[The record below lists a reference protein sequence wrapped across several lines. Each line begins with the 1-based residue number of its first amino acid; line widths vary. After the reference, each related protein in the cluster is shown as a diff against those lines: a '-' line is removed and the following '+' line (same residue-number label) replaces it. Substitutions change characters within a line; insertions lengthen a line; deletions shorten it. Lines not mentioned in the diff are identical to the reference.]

1 MKQYLP
7 NESGCGNL
15 DVGFNWL
22 RLKRPPLDTGTHLFM
37 FLALVA
43 GLPSAVG
50 CTGTVAGDTTGMEAG
65 GNDSPGGSGGETG
78 STDPGTKA
86 PPPVSACK
94 GEPSVGAGPW
104 RRLTAAQYSNT
115 VRDLFGT
122 APDVASF
129 LADSRTGQF
138 TTNAGLPVEELDVD
152 GYATVADATAKKLVQ
167 NVQAVVN
174 CNTATT
180 GEDQCA
186 AQFIKD
192 LGGRAYRRPLTAEE
206 ETRLKALYAVGKAES
221 YATGIRV
228 VVEALLQ
235 SPHFLYMVEPSSDSS
250 KKLRS
255 LTGYEIATR
264 LSYLLTGSMP
274 DAELFMAARSGT
286 LSTVAG
292 IKASAERLMTLPK
305 FVAQVG
311 NFYTEL
317 LSVDTV
323 TQNQIVTKPAAKNFD
338 AALRATM
345 VDEPRRFV
353 DYVMT
358 KGSGS
363 IEELLTANY
372 VLPTG
377 GLVRT
382 YGNPKID
389 ADGRAVMTDGSRSG
403 LLTLAST
410 QSVHP
415 RIPTPSAAVNR
426 GYMVRHE
433 FLCET
438 IPPPPGNVDFTPP
451 PNAAELSAQQLLRE
465 HQTNPT
471 CKGCHSLMDS
481 IGFGFE
487 NYDLLG
493 GYRTKDDRGNALDSS
508 GEVTGL
514 QGDGKF
520 SNVREMTQKLAAS
533 PQVRACMATQWFRY
547 ALARE
552 PADQDACT
560 AQLLTEAL
568 SKGKGVLKDG
578 LLALVVSDS
587 FRFKGEQ

>member
-7 NESGCGNL
+7 SAFGCGNV

-22 RLKRPPLDTGTHLFM
+22 RLRRPPLHTGTQLFM
-37 FLALVA
+37 LLALVA
-43 GLPSAVG
+43 GLSSAVG
-50 CTGTVAGDTTGMEAG
+50 CTGTVAGDATGMEAG
-65 GNDSPGGSGGETG
+65 ESDSPGGEGNSN
-78 STDPGTKA
+78 DPGTTS

-104 RRLTAAQYSNT
+104 RRLTAAQYANT
-115 VRDLFGT
+115 VRDLVGT
-122 APDVASF
+122 APDIASF

-138 TTNAGLPVEELDVD
+138 TTNAPLPVQELDVD
-152 GYATVADATAKKLVQ
+152 GYATVAEATAKKLVQ

-192 LGGRAYRRPLTAEE
+192 LGGRAYRRPLTADE

-228 VVEALLQ
+228 VVEAVLQ
-235 SPHFLYMVEPSSDSS
+235 SPHFLYMVEPAPDSG

-255 LTGYEIATR
+255 LTGYEVATR

-274 DAELFMAARSGT
+274 DAELFAAARSGA
-286 LSTVAG
+286 LNNVAG
-292 IKASAERLMTLPK
+292 IKAAAERLMTSPK
-305 FVAQVG
+305 FVGQVG
-311 NFYTEL
+311 NFHTEL

-323 TQNQIVTKPAAKNFD
+323 TQNQIVTKPAAKKFD
-338 AALRATM
+338 TALRATM

-353 DYVMT
+353 EYVMK

-363 IEELLTANY
+363 IEELLTATY

-377 GLVRT
+377 GLVGT
-382 YGNPKID
+382 YGNPKLD
-389 ADGRAVMTDGSRSG
+389 GDGRALMTDGSRSG

-415 RIPTPSAAVNR
+415 RIPTSSAAVNR

-438 IPPPPGNVDFTPP
+438 IPPPPGNIDFTPP
-451 PNAAELSAQQLLRE
+451 ANAAELSAQELLRE
-465 HQTNPT
+465 HQSNPT

-487 NYDLLG
+487 NYDLVG
-493 GYRTKDDRGNALDSS
+493 AYRTKDDRGNTLDSS
-508 GEVTGL
+508 GDLVGL
-514 QGDGKF
+514 EEGKF
-520 SNVREMTQKLAAS
+520 SNVREMTQKLGSS
-533 PQVRACMATQWFRY
+533 PKVRACMATQWFRY
-547 ALARE
+547 ALGRD
-552 PADQDACT
+552 PADKDSCT
-560 AQLLTEAL
+560 TQLFTEAL
-568 SKGKGVLKDG
+568 SKGKGVLQDG